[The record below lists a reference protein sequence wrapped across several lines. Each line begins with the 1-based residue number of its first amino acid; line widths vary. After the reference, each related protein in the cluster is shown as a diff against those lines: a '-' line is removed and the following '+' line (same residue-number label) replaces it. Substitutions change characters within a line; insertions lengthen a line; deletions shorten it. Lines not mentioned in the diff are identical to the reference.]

1 MFAIILRD
9 YIIIFMSVEFEE
21 FKVDEIRRPRSA
33 GTYLTDLI
41 IKSGL
46 VKSKGGANVV
56 MIIISIV
63 CIAIAIYFAI

>member
-1 MFAIILRD
+1 
-9 YIIIFMSVEFEE
+9 MSVEFEE

-46 VKSKGGANVV
+46 VRSKGGANVV